1 MAFCRSCSFH
11 ACFMAFPSLKICCS
25 PQMVAVNSPAL
36 RRFCQ
41 FFPRPPRAPPKAIE
55 PFVAASS
62 IGTAYFSAPAKAI
75 VFMGATENS
84 CRSDASPSVKAEIV
98 PMFSDRVL
106 TSDLSTDAKPSNSFL
121 MEGMFAFT
129 SRASS
134 ANTGR
139 SSRPISSFTS
149 PISFCSCAI
158 FPASVFAISLAKPL
172 TLASVFSS
180 ASTCIVSVTV
190 PPFCLIFCNSLMAVV
205 SKPCCSSVMV
215 PRPLNADMSV
225 IV

>member
-1 MAFCRSCSFH
+1 
-11 ACFMAFPSLKICCS
+11 
-25 PQMVAVNSPAL
+25 
-36 RRFCQ
+36 
-41 FFPRPPRAPPKAIE
+41 
-55 PFVAASS
+55 
-62 IGTAYFSAPAKAI
+62 
-75 VFMGATENS
+75 MGATENS
-84 CRSDASPSVKAEIV
+84 CRSDASPSAKAEIV
-98 PMFSDRVL
+98 PIFSDRVL

-139 SSRPISSFTS
+139 SSRPIS
-149 PISFCSCAI
+149 FCSCAI

-172 TLASVFSS
+172 TLARVFSS

-190 PPFCLIFCNSLMAVV
+190 PPFCLNFCNSLMAVV